1 MVWNHFFKLNKKTF
15 KKNKYEFN
23 HMIRTD
29 GISIC
34 VLFVLLE
41 NGKPMSKSKG
51 KKLKGFLDSN
61 YIENVK
67 NISEIN
73 KKFVLADPGKSDIFY
88 CGSKNEDDEL
98 ETFRYT
104 QNQRRLELG
113 TTKYRNI
120 IHKVNTET
128 KINDKTIKEIESTL
142 SLVNSKTVPN
152 SNLR

>member
-1 MVWNHFFKLNKKTF
+1 MVWNYFFKLNKKTF

-41 NGKPMSKSKG
+41 NGKPMSKAKG

-67 NISEIN
+67 NINDIN
-73 KKFVLADPGKSDIFY
+73 KKFVVADPFFKMKILFQLRNNIF
-88 CGSKNEDDEL
+88 
-98 ETFRYT
+98 
-104 QNQRRLELG
+104 
-113 TTKYRNI
+113 
-120 IHKVNTET
+120 
-128 KINDKTIKEIESTL
+128 TIFD
-142 SLVNSKTVPN
+142 PQ
-152 SNLR
+152 